1 MARELRFDFGHYASH
16 NNNGGSIAAF
26 GLPASPKN
34 ITVDIKVIFGVREP
48 LPIRGAPEGK
58 QRLRMRNTRAA
69 ALFVKTAIGVRHF
82 ILEDCGDH
90 WFCNPRLEQGAN
102 LHPK

>member
-1 MARELRFDFGHYASH
+1 MARELRIETHD
-16 NNNGGSIAAF
+16 NGGNLAALAF
-26 GLPASPKN
+26 QIEPKI
-34 ITVDIKVIFGVREP
+34 ITRGVKVIFGVREP